1 MKSGKEFIQDGL
13 EKAQLDEYLE
23 QELERAGYAGMSLD
37 ETTQGMRV
45 VIRAEKPGMVI
56 GSGGKNIRELTRTIE
71 EDFSYNDVSIDV
83 QDVEVPDLEAN
94 IVADKLANALERGW
108 YFREAGQTTVERV
121 MENGAQGV
129 LVMFS
134 GKLMG
139 ARSSVE
145 KFERGYIK
153 HNGQPSKEIVEHGE
167 GTAVMPLGSIGVS
180 VDLIP
185 PSADLPDE
193 YSVKDNVDLE
203 EKLDGEFDSLL
214 NDEDDS
220 DDDSD
225 DSSDDSSEH
234 SDGYQEEVIDDDLDE
249 EVIA

>member
-1 MKSGKEFIQDGL
+1 MKSGKEFIQDGI
-13 EKAQLDEYLE
+13 EKAQLNEYLE
-23 QELERAGYAGMSLD
+23 EELERAGYAGMSLD

-56 GSGGKNIRELTRTIE
+56 GSGGKNIRKLTKTIE
-71 EDFSYNDVSIDV
+71 DRFSYNDVSIDV
-83 QDVEVPDLEAN
+83 QDVEVPDLEPG

-108 YFREAGQTTVERV
+108 YFREAGQTTVDRI
-121 MENGAQGV
+121 MDNGAQGV
-129 LVMFS
+129 QVIFS

-180 VDLIP
+180 VDIIP
-185 PSADLPDE
+185 PDAQLPDD
-193 YSVKDNVDLE
+193 YTVKNVDLE
-203 EKLDGEFDSLL
+203 DKL
-214 NDEDDS
+214 NDEFDDLLDLDEDETNNP
-220 DDDSD
+220 DDDDND
-225 DSSDDSSEH
+225 DGQD
-234 SDGYQEEVIDDDLDE
+234 EEVVDDLDE